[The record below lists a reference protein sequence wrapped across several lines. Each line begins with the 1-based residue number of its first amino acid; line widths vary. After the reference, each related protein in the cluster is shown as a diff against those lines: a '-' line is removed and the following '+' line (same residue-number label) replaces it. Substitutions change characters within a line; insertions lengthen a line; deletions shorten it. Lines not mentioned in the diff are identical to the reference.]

1 MPTSNAM
8 RARYR
13 PVGPSSPYADR
24 VTVPPRSSLVTLGV
38 QDVERSTAFY
48 LALGWELSSSSVPG
62 DVSFFRL
69 GGAALAV
76 WGRRDLAADVGAG
89 AAEKAPAFREVT
101 VAINVADDGE
111 VDAAPAS
118 AAAAG
123 GTILVPAHRADW
135 GGFTGYFGD
144 PDGHVWEVAHN
155 PYWPLDDA
163 GLPVLP

>member
-1 MPTSNAM
+1 
-8 RARYR
+8 
-13 PVGPSSPYADR
+13 
-24 VTVPPRSSLVTLGV
+24 VTVPARSSLVTLGV
-38 QDVERSTAFY
+38 HDVDRSTVFY

-76 WGRRDLAADVGAG
+76 WGRGDLRADVGADE
-89 AAEKAPAFREVT
+89 AEPAPPFREVT
-101 VAINVADDGE
+101 VAINVAADGE
-111 VDAAPAS
+111 VDDALAS

-135 GGFTGYFGD
+135 GGYTGYFAD

-163 GLPVLP
+163 GLPILP